1 MIERIA
7 SLWPEI
13 ALFVTTCVVM
23 VVGLSKSYGV
33 RSLCAL
39 VSGVG
44 LIVSF
49 VLALTTS
56 PGAAILPNLMPFA
69 KAMIAGVGIMILFLL
84 SGVVDRDEEQEV
96 AAGRKF
102 DPLRTNRAEFYA
114 FFLFSL
120 TGLMLCASADD
131 LIWLFLALELT
142 SLPTYVMV
150 TISTRGSRSQEAGVK
165 YFFLGALGAAVFLY
179 GFALIYGGTGTTKLA
194 EISTI
199 VADGGMNAVTL
210 AGVMMAIVGICFKLA
225 AVPMHF
231 YTADVYQGAAAPV
244 SAMLAFVPK
253 TAGFLALML
262 LLTAVSPAA
271 ESGWLAE
278 PVRLLLWIIAALTM
292 TVGNVL
298 AILQTSVKRILAYS
312 SIAHSGYMLVGLIAG
327 PVGPGLAENGLSAV
341 LFYLLTYGAT
351 NVGAFGVIACLERRA
366 ADGSF
371 TECESID
378 DLKGLVQGKPQ
389 LAWAMALCA
398 LSLLGMPPLIGFFA
412 KLPLFMSAISAG
424 EIALVIVL
432 GLNSAIA
439 AYYYLRLVKTPLLTD
454 PDPDAEPILETPSEY
469 RKWITYVSAAL
480 VIALAVGANRFM
492 DWSADAGSTQPA
504 PGNPA
509 LEAEGDGDGAES
521 MASLDRADRR
531 DPR

>member
-1 MIERIA
+1 
-7 SLWPEI
+7 
-13 ALFVTTCVVM
+13 
-23 VVGLSKSYGV
+23 
-33 RSLCAL
+33 
-39 VSGVG
+39 
-44 LIVSF
+44 
-49 VLALTTS
+49 
-56 PGAAILPNLMPFA
+56 
-69 KAMIAGVGIMILFLL
+69 
-84 SGVVDRDEEQEV
+84 
-96 AAGRKF
+96 
-102 DPLRTNRAEFYA
+102 
-114 FFLFSL
+114 
-120 TGLMLCASADD
+120 
-131 LIWLFLALELT
+131 
-142 SLPTYVMV
+142 
-150 TISTRGSRSQEAGVK
+150 
-165 YFFLGALGAAVFLY
+165 
-179 GFALIYGGTGTTKLA
+179 
-194 EISTI
+194 
-199 VADGGMNAVTL
+199 
-210 AGVMMAIVGICFKLA
+210 
-225 AVPMHF
+225 
-231 YTADVYQGAAAPV
+231 
-244 SAMLAFVPK
+244 
-253 TAGFLALML
+253 
-262 LLTAVSPAA
+262 
-271 ESGWLAE
+271 
-278 PVRLLLWIIAALTM
+278 M